1 MNGQNEYFLI
11 IQSLYSNTSF
21 VWKTIEMGGSYN

>member
-1 MNGQNEYFLI
+1 MNDHSEYFLI

-21 VWKTIEMGGSYN
+21 VWKTIEMESSYK